1 MFKISVV
8 DGSKVRC
15 MIFSLEV
22 DYYDKNGQRITRFGE
37 IYDILGSSTYFRL
50 ARRYSGIV
58 FLFDSVSEPSST
70 GSGLFSELRC
80 LLKVACRL

>member
-1 MFKISVV
+1 M

-22 DYYDKNGQRITRFGE
+22 DYYDDKNGQRITRFGE

-50 ARRYSGIV
+50 ARTYSGIV
-58 FLFDSVSEPSST
+58 FRFDSVSEPSST